1 MTRRATF
8 YAVSEPV
15 LRDISNLRLLAS
27 AGRLHPPL
35 LLAAMGRYN
44 EAISEYE
51 ANIRLGGDSTSVQ
64 SFPGF
69 CFGKG
74 RTTERS

>member
-35 LLAAMGRYN
+35 LLPLWDATTKPLANMKP
-44 EAISEYE
+44 IS
-51 ANIRLGGDSTSVQ
+51 V
-64 SFPGF
+64 
-69 CFGKG
+69 
-74 RTTERS
+74 